1 MAKYEI
7 SHPELPQVRGIL
19 ELKDGEEPS
28 DQHFWEAAKTMV
40 RPYGASQLSNEA
52 KISAYKNGFFD
63 TPSGPILDVDDDPE
77 TIQDE
82 ESPGLLSTLVDYAQD
97 MGRKADPFISPYRK
111 VLSLKDEAVPYENTE
126 NLDQFREAGKI
137 LFGLLDNREMSIQGD
152 PISEALKQTGMPFYQ
167 KNKDARGRVKAA
179 AMDYA
184 SDNIKSSVGMGTARA
199 WKTPEFLLR
208 GGAALSNYLTLDE
221 EDDGEV
227 LSYVN
232 SLIGFDKVNYE
243 YETAA
248 EFAAW
253 VMDNPVD
260 ALKGTVG
267 IEPESMTFDSPLEQD
282 LRSGFQV
289 PSEGI
294 GLLAEVVGDP
304 LNAAGGTLAKGV
316 TAPMR
321 IGLKGRM
328 LKTIQDV
335 QQKTIQLA
343 KYQNTLQKLPTDI
356 ANKSLQA
363 LIRSR
368 ITKESAKLADELAEQ
383 QKVLQKY
390 GSNSLHLRLMGKASP
405 ETLGK
410 VAMETFDQSTDA
422 GKMGMGLVQEAIKAT
437 DKMSKLRRVANT
449 AAKLNPEIAGASV
462 GALVAGPIGAAVGA
476 SLPTIAKIGRFLS
489 SMTENSAIR
498 YIINADR
505 QAGREVTI
513 ESARQRYKNFKN
525 LSGTA
530 LGLGSAAGFSFDQDA
545 LGGGAAI
552 AALATFIGPKALSL
566 YDNIARDARVV
577 GSELTLARTGDH
589 TPFFRRLSM
598 LPTPDQG
605 LAGATMDKFNILMKP
620 SPEGLASRLKD
631 AIAQGSRASAKEVNP
646 SAQPFRVGPGG
657 EKIGQA
663 PTISNATQKVANFL
677 DNAGAVGRLGTPLET
692 LGRFGKGMAAGASLP
707 ATIGFVASAGQPS
720 GAVAGAIMSAPFTA
734 LGAGAGMYENYK
746 TKGDLYSKQIGDI
759 QYYRE
764 HLTKSEQAEF
774 DAMPAHIRTQ
784 VAGYSLS
791 HPDVVFKQTTEGEG
805 GFNPVTMEVSYNPNG
820 SGYLKGTLAHEL
832 THFMEVHGLTPMVNR
847 ILFGDKETKT
857 AGEFASYD
865 KDGNIVY
872 TDEFIGYTDKDGNYV
887 EGLRDIYMDRLRK
900 DASLDPE
907 AVAAYESDPTKIG
920 REIFA
925 DQGADFLLTGK
936 REKALNQ
943 GPAGKAI
950 QATIDGIT
958 GVSFLRDFLLKLNQP
973 LNADG
978 KFITSTDLFK
988 GKLRK
993 IPELQNLIEKYYKD
1007 VRGLKKAEI
1016 EGSEFTDPNTGKT
1029 RKTEGKKPIDDEFET
1044 LYTVEDQKNPN
1055 VVDKLNTGGIYK
1067 TNPQT
1072 GEIEKDALGNPIRM
1086 TGTEAN
1092 KVSEAA
1098 GDHAA
1103 DVLQKNGID
1112 VEINDKGR
1120 PFAKDLP
1127 ALSEAVIDQL
1137 AKGPIHP
1144 RQIAALREIS
1154 RALRQGDGE
1163 RAGMLIGYYSATQG
1177 RKPKAVPFAVRT
1189 TMPYGFELTAQGNIL
1204 VRIHD
1209 VGQIQKNLE
1218 FLKGERQP
1226 KKLPDDL
1233 IGMYDELFGT
1243 DNAVWDAFSLYRQNT
1258 ANGIDGRTGLDADPV
1273 IANKKLNFLNAL
1285 HGGITKS
1292 QVAMNPVLDAIGY
1305 NMAAI
1310 NKKHNPFGPAT
1321 KTFRLDRV
1329 FNAERSGKASPVN
1342 EQRVINLMS
1351 PEAQKLY
1358 TPAFHG
1364 TPHTLAPEAGAPL
1377 GRFRTSKIGTGEGA
1391 QAYGYGLYFAGRRE
1405 VAEHYRKV
1413 LTDDKNPSKSLYDGQ
1428 PYDPYNKKHNAS
1440 IRLKRAGGDRSRAI
1454 KSLQDSIYLEK
1465 APNPSSSKD
1474 PFLLKQLEETL
1485 EVIKKKQEAKVNEG
1499 SLYKVELAPKDSEYL
1514 LWDKPLSEQ
1523 PKGVR
1528 EKIDPI
1534 IKKYGVNTTFRGKGN
1549 TDSTHPKFWKDIEAK
1564 GDVIYGELAG
1574 KLGSK
1579 PESSAA
1585 LKEAGIPGIKYLDGM
1600 SRGKGEGDYN
1610 YVIFDEADV
1619 TVTEKLFMPASGKR
1633 VDQIKAKYPSV
1644 KLDIYGDAKKGF
1656 ELSRIVVPKDER
1668 SSGLGTA
1675 VMDDII
1681 KMADD
1686 QGATISLTPDMSFGG
1701 SSVSRLK
1708 EFYKK
1713 FGFVENKGRNKD
1725 FSTRNTMIRPASDKL
1740 FMPASEAGATK
1751 GKPTQGDTTPA
1762 SVQSW
1767 DGPNPTFGTNFTR
1780 GMVKDNKEAAALL
1793 RKSYE
1798 DQFGEPLRAQ
1808 DFTEEQVNWLGDMLA
1823 KEGEA
1828 ALGRTGNAVNWYTS
1842 AVERAL
1848 SVAEEIFPDIGQKYE
1863 AKDRF
1868 LGALSITSQNM
1879 RVMDNAKGAVK
1890 QYQHKERTGKFDY
1903 SIKHG
1908 AKADAITQNL
1918 KLYDQAE
1925 AKMGVKDLHE
1935 FLDTDF
1941 TVKELSQWGKSFF
1954 GNKKFSIAGYNTDMV
1969 KGSAI
1974 FGPKIGQGF
1983 FQNLRGN
1990 YNPVTVD
1997 LWLRRTFGRLTG
2009 LALDTELKAGDIGR
2023 LIYSVRKN
2031 VGKRKFS
2038 GLELPEFLKGV
2049 SISGKVQ
2056 GNGVANFKI
2065 SDQAFNRLFGDN
2077 TIGRDNFEAVYDFA
2091 GKLNK
2096 EWERRFATAGNDVT
2110 KAKKA
2115 IKAVRKEKKST
2126 TNLEK
2131 KLAKLEVEKEAI
2143 GKEKPQWAKAG
2154 STVFDKLKPIDIP
2167 SNAERAVITKSFNV
2181 ALKTLRDKGIDLTP
2195 ADLQATL
2202 WYPEKDIWAF
2212 LKGENSDALNMSY
2225 DTAMEV
2231 IRDQR

>member
-1 MAKYEI
+1 MARYEI

-40 RPYGASQLSNEA
+40 RPYGASQLSDEA
-52 KISAYKNGFFD
+52 KISAYRNGFFD
-63 TPSGPILDVDDDPE
+63 TPSSPILDVEDDPE
-77 TIQDE
+77 TTQDE
-82 ESPGLLSTLVDYAQD
+82 AQPGLLSTLGGMVRNL
-97 MGRKADPFISPYRK
+97 GTRIDPLTSPYSK
-111 VLSLKDEAVPYENTE
+111 VLQLDDEAVSYDKTE
-126 NLDQFREAGKI
+126 NIEQFREAGKT
-137 LFGLLDNREMSIQGD
+137 LFGLLDNQESLGDLGFD

-294 GLLAEVVGDP
+294 GLAFEVVGDP

-422 GKMGMGLVQEAIKAT
+422 GKMGMGLVQEATKAT

-462 GALVAGPIGAAVGA
+462 GALVFGPVGAAIGA

-489 SMTENSAIR
+489 SMTENGAIR
-498 YIINADR
+498 FIINSER

-525 LSGTA
+525 FSGTI
-530 LGLGSAAGFSFDQDA
+530 LGFGSAAGFSLDQDA

-552 AALATFIGPKALSL
+552 AALTTFIGPKALSL

-620 SPEGLASRLKD
+620 SPEGLASRVGD
-631 AIAQGSRASAKEVNP
+631 AIAQGGRASAKEVNP

-784 VAGYSLS
+784 IAGYSLS
-791 HPDVVFKQTTEGEG
+791 HPDVVFKQTTKGDGE
-805 GFNPVTMEVSYNPNG
+805 FDPITMEVSYNPNG
-820 SGYLKGTLAHEL
+820 TGYLKGTLAHEL
-832 THFMEVHGLTPMVNR
+832 THFIEVHGLTPMVNR

-1072 GEIEKDALGNPIRM
+1072 GEVEKDALGNPIRM

-1112 VEINDKGR
+1112 VETNDNGR

-1233 IGMYDELFGT
+1233 IGMYDELFGN

-1258 ANGIDGRTGLDADPV
+1258 ANGIDGRTGLDSDPV

-1305 NMAAI
+1305 KMAAI

-1358 TPAFHG
+1358 TP
-1364 TPHTLAPEAGAPL
+1364 
-1377 GRFRTSKIGTGEGA
+1377 
-1391 QAYGYGLYFAGRRE
+1391 
-1405 VAEHYRKV
+1405 
-1413 LTDDKNPSKSLYDGQ
+1413 
-1428 PYDPYNKKHNAS
+1428 
-1440 IRLKRAGGDRSRAI
+1440 
-1454 KSLQDSIYLEK
+1454 
-1465 APNPSSSKD
+1465 
-1474 PFLLKQLEETL
+1474 
-1485 EVIKKKQEAKVNEG
+1485 
-1499 SLYKVELAPKDSEYL
+1499 
-1514 LWDKPLSEQ
+1514 KP
-1523 PKGVR
+1523 
-1528 EKIDPI
+1528 
-1534 IKKYGVNTTFRGKGN
+1534 
-1549 TDSTHPKFWKDIEAK
+1549 
-1564 GDVIYGELAG
+1564 
-1574 KLGSK
+1574 
-1579 PESSAA
+1579 
-1585 LKEAGIPGIKYLDGM
+1585 
-1600 SRGKGEGDYN
+1600 
-1610 YVIFDEADV
+1610 EADV
-1619 TVTEKLFMPASGKR
+1619 TVTEKLFMPASEAGAGKGK
-1633 VDQIKAKYPSV
+1633 QAEAATF
-1644 KLDIYGDAKKGF
+1644 DAG
-1656 ELSRIVVPKDER
+1656 ER
-1668 SSGLGTA
+1668 N
-1675 VMDDII
+1675 I
-1681 KMADD
+1681 
-1686 QGATISLTPDMSFGG
+1686 
-1701 SSVSRLK
+1701 
-1708 EFYKK
+1708 
-1713 FGFVENKGRNKD
+1713 
-1725 FSTRNTMIRPASDKL
+1725 L
-1740 FMPASEAGATK
+1740 FMPASELKKQVGAKQAKEIQYQRLFMPTSKDGQDYRGYHQAPDRDNGAPLHDVTDMYPSDIYGPNGARYYGTGDPILDAKSIAIIQEMYGNPDGEVTIYRAVPEFADEIRPNDWVTIVREYAELHGESGNAGGDGYNILSKKVKASELFTEANSLHEWGWSPEDKSSKQFMPSDPKAPKAQPANRIQQQAPSMPGNRFMAPAASAGAK
-1751 GKPTQGDTTPA
+1751 L
-1762 SVQSW
+1762 S
-1767 DGPNPTFGTNFTR
+1767 
-1780 GMVKDNKEAAALL
+1780 
-1793 RKSYE
+1793 
-1798 DQFGEPLRAQ
+1798 
-1808 DFTEEQVNWLGDMLA
+1808 
-1823 KEGEA
+1823 
-1828 ALGRTGNAVNWYTS
+1828 
-1842 AVERAL
+1842 ER
-1848 SVAEEIFPDIGQKYE
+1848 F
-1863 AKDRF
+1863 R
-1868 LGALSITSQNM
+1868 
-1879 RVMDNAKGAVK
+1879 
-1890 QYQHKERTGKFDY
+1890 
-1903 SIKHG
+1903 
-1908 AKADAITQNL
+1908 
-1918 KLYDQAE
+1918 
-1925 AKMGVKDLHE
+1925 
-1935 FLDTDF
+1935 
-1941 TVKELSQWGKSFF
+1941 
-1954 GNKKFSIAGYNTDMV
+1954 
-1969 KGSAI
+1969 
-1974 FGPKIGQGF
+1974 
-1983 FQNLRGN
+1983 
-1990 YNPVTVD
+1990 
-1997 LWLRRTFGRLTG
+1997 
-2009 LALDTELKAGDIGR
+2009 
-2023 LIYSVRKN
+2023 
-2031 VGKRKFS
+2031 
-2038 GLELPEFLKGV
+2038 
-2049 SISGKVQ
+2049 
-2056 GNGVANFKI
+2056 
-2065 SDQAFNRLFGDN
+2065 
-2077 TIGRDNFEAVYDFA
+2077 
-2091 GKLNK
+2091 
-2096 EWERRFATAGNDVT
+2096 
-2110 KAKKA
+2110 
-2115 IKAVRKEKKST
+2115 
-2126 TNLEK
+2126 
-2131 KLAKLEVEKEAI
+2131 
-2143 GKEKPQWAKAG
+2143 
-2154 STVFDKLKPIDIP
+2154 
-2167 SNAERAVITKSFNV
+2167 
-2181 ALKTLRDKGIDLTP
+2181 
-2195 ADLQATL
+2195 
-2202 WYPEKDIWAF
+2202 
-2212 LKGENSDALNMSY
+2212 
-2225 DTAMEV
+2225 
-2231 IRDQR
+2231 

>member
-19 ELKDGEEPS
+19 ELGDGEEPS

-82 ESPGLLSTLVDYAQD
+82 ESPGLLSTLGGMVRNL
-97 MGRKADPFISPYRK
+97 GTRIDPLTSPYSK
-111 VLSLKDEAVPYENTE
+111 VLQLDDEAVSYDKTE
-126 NLDQFREAGKI
+126 NIDQFREAGKR
-137 LFGLLDNREMSIQGD
+137 LFGLLDNQESLGDLGFD

-232 SLIGFDKVNYE
+232 SLIGFDKVNSE

-267 IEPESMTFDSPLEQD
+267 IEPESMTFDSQLEQD
-282 LRSGFQV
+282 LRSDFQV

-294 GLLAEVVGDP
+294 GLAFEIVGDP

-422 GKMGMGLVQEAIKAT
+422 GKMGMGLVQEATKAT

-462 GALVAGPIGAAVGA
+462 GALVAGPVGAAVGA

-498 YIINADR
+498 YIINAER

-525 LSGTA
+525 LSGTV

-552 AALATFIGPKALSL
+552 AALSTFIGPKALTL
-566 YDNIARDARVV
+566 FDNVARDARVV

-620 SPEGLASRLKD
+620 SPEGLASRLGD

-646 SAQPFRVGPGG
+646 SAQPFRIGPGG

-663 PTISNATQKVANFL
+663 PTISNATQKFANFL
-677 DNAGAVGRLGTPLET
+677 DNAGAVGRLGTPLEA

-764 HLTKSEQAEF
+764 HLTKSEQVEF

-865 KDGNIVY
+865 KDGNVIY
-872 TDEFIGYTDKDGNYV
+872 TDEFI
-887 EGLRDIYMDRLRK
+887 ELRDIYMDRLRK

-907 AVAAYESDPTKIG
+907 AVADYEANPQKIG

-1067 TNPQT
+1067 TDPQT
-1072 GEIEKDALGNPIRM
+1072 GEVQRDALGNPIRM
-1086 TGTEAN
+1086 TKGEAD

-1103 DVLQKNGID
+1103 DVLRKNGID
-1112 VEINDKGR
+1112 VETNDKNR
-1120 PFAKDLP
+1120 PFVKDLP

-1163 RAGMLIGYYSATQG
+1163 RAGILIGYYAATQG
-1177 RKPKAVPFAVRT
+1177 RKPKAVPFALRT
-1189 TMPYGFELTAQGNIL
+1189 TMPYGFELTAQGNIM
-1204 VRIHD
+1204 VRLHD
-1209 VGQIQKNLE
+1209 IGQIQKNLE

-1226 KKLPDDL
+1226 KKLPDEL
-1233 IGMYDELFGT
+1233 IGMYDELFGN

-1310 NKKHNPFGPAT
+1310 NKKPNPFGPAT

-1329 FNAERSGKASPVN
+1329 FNAERSGTRASPVN

-1351 PEAQKLY
+1351 PEAQKLFMPTETFEGSPGSY
-1358 TPAFHG
+1358 FRPKSSRDTSAQVRTFKSPVQLKDGSRLSGVADNPEQSPFYGFDKNGQEFSQGREYINPQDITKSRDSDRTANQIRKELESGQKLFMPAYHG

-1391 QAYGYGLYFAGRRE
+1391 QAYGHGLYFAGRRE
-1405 VAEHYRKV
+1405 VAEHYRNA
-1413 LTDDKNPSKSLYDGQ
+1413 LSSDDKLSAKAVKKYAPRKREIEREIRKVQDELGQ
-1428 PYDPYNKKHNAS
+1428 ATTPQIA
-1440 IRLKRAGGDRSRAI
+1440 
-1454 KSLQDSIYLEK
+1454 QEK
-1465 APNPSSSKD
+1465 ARRIK
-1474 PFLLKQLEETL
+1474 PFEAEINSINAK
-1485 EVIKKKQEAKVNEG
+1485 IRQESADG

-1514 LWDKPLSEQ
+1514 LYDKTLGEQ
-1523 PKGVR
+1523 PKGVQDKLKKFLR
-1528 EKIDPI
+1528 EQEGEDTWQ
-1534 IKKYGVNTTFRGKGN
+1534 YRQEQ
-1549 TDSTHPKFWKDIEAK
+1549 DYRDITNNVLDDMPEAE
-1564 GDVIYGELAG
+1564 I
-1574 KLGSK
+1574 SK
-1579 PESSAA
+1579 R
-1585 LKEAGIPGIKYLDGM
+1585 LKEVGIPGIKYLDGA
-1600 SRGKGEGDYN
+1600 SRSKGEGDYN

-1619 TVTEKLFMPASGKR
+1619 TVTEKLFMPAS
-1633 VDQIKAKYPSV
+1633 
-1644 KLDIYGDAKKGF
+1644 
-1656 ELSRIVVPKDER
+1656 
-1668 SSGLGTA
+1668 
-1675 VMDDII
+1675 
-1681 KMADD
+1681 
-1686 QGATISLTPDMSFGG
+1686 
-1701 SSVSRLK
+1701 
-1708 EFYKK
+1708 
-1713 FGFVENKGRNKD
+1713 
-1725 FSTRNTMIRPASDKL
+1725 
-1740 FMPASEAGATK
+1740 EAGATK
-1751 GKPTQGDTTPA
+1751 GKLA
-1762 SVQSW
+1762 
-1767 DGPNPTFGTNFTR
+1767 
-1780 GMVKDNKEAAALL
+1780 EAAKLWNEKGIDSPYFKKWFD
-1793 RKSYE
+1793 KSKVVDE
-1798 DQFGEPLRAQ
+1798 SGEPLVVYHGTDKEFTAFDPEKSIGGQNWFTSDKSAIEAGEVGAQ
-1808 DFTEEQVNWLGDMLA
+1808 GKGIIMETYLNIEKPAGWAEYDKFTIDEL
-1823 KEGEA
+1823 
-1828 ALGRTGNAVNWYTS
+1828 LGRGYDGLILPESDGTATYVTYSPEQIKSATGNRGTFDAGERNILFMPAIKLYGPVENIGGIRLKNSTIGRVAVLGRGKDTKEYYK
-1842 AVERAL
+1842 AVEIKGKKYTPNL
-1848 SVAEEIFPDIGQKYE
+1848 PDDIAAKAILKNNDWE
-1863 AKDRF
+1863 AKQLLDF
-1868 LGALSITSQNM
+1868 VDENWHES
-1879 RVMDNAKGAVK
+1879 DNAKLSRNAWQK
-1890 QYQHKERTGKFDY
+1890 IQKR
-1903 SIKHG
+1903 IK
-1908 AKADAITQNL
+1908 
-1918 KLYDQAE
+1918 AE
-1925 AKMGVKDLHE
+1925 E
-1935 FLDTDF
+1935 
-1941 TVKELSQWGKSFF
+1941 
-1954 GNKKFSIAGYNTDMV
+1954 
-1969 KGSAI
+1969 
-1974 FGPKIGQGF
+1974 
-1983 FQNLRGN
+1983 
-1990 YNPVTVD
+1990 
-1997 LWLRRTFGRLTG
+1997 
-2009 LALDTELKAGDIGR
+2009 
-2023 LIYSVRKN
+2023 SVSN
-2031 VGKRKFS
+2031 AAEKRA
-2038 GLELPEFLKGV
+2038 LKGV
-2049 SISGKVQ
+2049 EQFLAKSGKDLSYIKSIQEYDTYAYGSKSDGLIYRGEGKSKEPWIVDE
-2056 GNGVANFKI
+2056 GVEVASSESSNISNSEYPILRVRLKNGGSFFQQIRI
-2065 SDQAFNRLFGDN
+2065 SDHDQVSARAP
-2077 TIGRDNFEAVYDFA
+2077 RDYIYDY
-2091 GKLNK
+2091 
-2096 EWERRFATAGNDVT
+2096 R
-2110 KAKKA
+2110 
-2115 IKAVRKEKKST
+2115 KKSLGDALPKIVEDMQAKAWELWDDQRADFKESPKQFMPSDPKAPKAQPA
-2126 TNLEK
+2126 NRIQQQAPSMPGNRFMAPAASAG
-2131 KLAKLEVEKEAI
+2131 AKL
-2143 GKEKPQWAKAG
+2143 
-2154 STVFDKLKPIDIP
+2154 S
-2167 SNAERAVITKSFNV
+2167 ERF
-2181 ALKTLRDKGIDLTP
+2181 R
-2195 ADLQATL
+2195 
-2202 WYPEKDIWAF
+2202 
-2212 LKGENSDALNMSY
+2212 
-2225 DTAMEV
+2225 
-2231 IRDQR
+2231 

>member
-52 KISAYKNGFFD
+52 KISAYRNGFFD

-267 IEPESMTFDSPLEQD
+267 IEPESMTFDSQLEQD

-294 GLLAEVVGDP
+294 GLAFEVVGDP

-422 GKMGMGLVQEAIKAT
+422 GKMGMGLVQEATKAT

-498 YIINADR
+498 YIINSER

-545 LGGGAAI
+545 LGGGAAV

-620 SPEGLASRLKD
+620 SPEGLASRVKD

-784 VAGYSLS
+784 IAGYSLS
-791 HPDVVFKQTTEGEG
+791 HPDVVFKQTTKGEGE
-805 GFNPVTMEVSYNPNG
+805 FDPITMEVSYNPNG

-865 KDGNIVY
+865 KDGNVIY
-872 TDEFIGYTDKDGNYV
+872 TDEFI
-887 EGLRDIYMDRLRK
+887 ELRDIYMDRLRK

-907 AVAAYESDPTKIG
+907 AVADYEANPQKIG

-1112 VEINDKGR
+1112 VETNDKGR

-1233 IGMYDELFGT
+1233 IGMYDELFGN

-1351 PEAQKLY
+1351 PEAQKLFMPTETFEGSPGSY
-1358 TPAFHG
+1358 FRPKSSRDTSAQVRTFKSPVQLKDGSRLSGVADNPEQSPFYGFDKNGQEFSQGREYINPQDITKSRDSDRTANQIRNELESGQKLFIPAFHG
-1364 TPHTLAPEAGAPL
+1364 TPHTLAPEVGAPL
-1377 GRFRTSKIGTGEGA
+1377 GRFRTSAIGTGEGS
-1391 QAYGYGLYFAGRRE
+1391 QAYGHGLYFAGKRD
-1405 VAEHYRKV
+1405 VAEYYRKQSRNGENRLFDGKAKDSTNIKHLAADYLANEMGV
-1413 LTDDKNPSKSLYDGQ
+1413 GNYLSLNSNKASARRDLISWMESSLKDIQNNPSDYPTGKYQ
-1428 PYDPYNKKHNAS
+1428 EF
-1440 IRLKRAGGDRSRAI
+1440 
-1454 KSLQDSIYLEK
+1454 Q
-1465 APNPSSSKD
+1465 
-1474 PFLLKQLEETL
+1474 Q
-1485 EVIKKKQEAKVNEG
+1485 VIKTLRDQNEADVTIAG
-1499 SLYKVELAPKDSEYL
+1499 SIYKVELAPKENEYL
-1514 LWDKPLSEQ
+1514 LYDKTLGEQ
-1523 PKGVR
+1523 PKGVQDKLKKFLR
-1528 EKIDPI
+1528 EQEGEDTWQ
-1534 IKKYGVNTTFRGKGN
+1534 YRQEQ
-1549 TDSTHPKFWKDIEAK
+1549 DYRDITNNVLDDMPEAE
-1564 GDVIYGELAG
+1564 I
-1574 KLGSK
+1574 SK
-1579 PESSAA
+1579 R
-1585 LKEAGIPGIKYLDGM
+1585 LKEAGIPGIKYLDGS
-1600 SRGKGEGDYN
+1600 SRNKATFHITPPNQTVSGKYMVKGNDYNSKGKQFDTKAQAEKYLKEQMDNLDFN

-1619 TVTEKLFMPASGKR
+1619 TVTEKLFMPAS
-1633 VDQIKAKYPSV
+1633 
-1644 KLDIYGDAKKGF
+1644 
-1656 ELSRIVVPKDER
+1656 
-1668 SSGLGTA
+1668 
-1675 VMDDII
+1675 
-1681 KMADD
+1681 
-1686 QGATISLTPDMSFGG
+1686 
-1701 SSVSRLK
+1701 
-1708 EFYKK
+1708 
-1713 FGFVENKGRNKD
+1713 
-1725 FSTRNTMIRPASDKL
+1725 
-1740 FMPASEAGATK
+1740 EAGATK
-1751 GKPTQGDTTPA
+1751 GKMA
-1762 SVQSW
+1762 
-1767 DGPNPTFGTNFTR
+1767 
-1780 GMVKDNKEAAALL
+1780 EAAKRLKDLELSAKKDPLDSRDRNHLAQASLL
-1793 RKSYE
+1793 EGIINESQGGAELDIRIGKHESGEGSRYIEYTSE
-1798 DQFGEPLRAQ
+1798 DGDSFKIRATDHDRQ
-1808 DFTEEQVNWLGDMLA
+1808 LSSITNHRRPDFTLASDKRNVSESSGDWIDAIVKLENETDFRVPERLEDRINSIINRRKEIQGLRQEITKQERLAQEQTRKA
-1823 KEGEA
+1823 KE
-1828 ALGRTGNAVNWYTS
+1828 
-1842 AVERAL
+1842 
-1848 SVAEEIFPDIGQKYE
+1848 
-1863 AKDRF
+1863 
-1868 LGALSITSQNM
+1868 
-1879 RVMDNAKGAVK
+1879 
-1890 QYQHKERTGKFDY
+1890 
-1903 SIKHG
+1903 
-1908 AKADAITQNL
+1908 
-1918 KLYDQAE
+1918 QAE
-1925 AKMGVKDLHE
+1925 ANALETPRGKRLSDEINSIRL
-1935 FLDTDF
+1935 
-1941 TVKELSQWGKSFF
+1941 ELQNSSGTGKYTKNQRKSMF
-1954 GNKKFSIAGYNTDMV
+1954 KK
-1969 KGSAI
+1969 
-1974 FGPKIGQGF
+1974 
-1983 FQNLRGN
+1983 
-1990 YNPVTVD
+1990 
-1997 LWLRRTFGRLTG
+1997 
-2009 LALDTELKAGDIGR
+2009 
-2023 LIYSVRKN
+2023 VRK
-2031 VGKRKFS
+2031 
-2038 GLELPEFLKGV
+2038 LEDELEDLGTLP
-2049 SISGKVQ
+2049 
-2056 GNGVANFKI
+2056 
-2065 SDQAFNRLFGDN
+2065 DNRFMAP
-2077 TIGRDNFEAVYDFA
+2077 TAQPQP
-2091 GKLNK
+2091 KLS
-2096 EWERRFATAGNDVT
+2096 ERFR
-2110 KAKKA
+2110 
-2115 IKAVRKEKKST
+2115 
-2126 TNLEK
+2126 
-2131 KLAKLEVEKEAI
+2131 
-2143 GKEKPQWAKAG
+2143 
-2154 STVFDKLKPIDIP
+2154 
-2167 SNAERAVITKSFNV
+2167 
-2181 ALKTLRDKGIDLTP
+2181 
-2195 ADLQATL
+2195 
-2202 WYPEKDIWAF
+2202 
-2212 LKGENSDALNMSY
+2212 
-2225 DTAMEV
+2225 
-2231 IRDQR
+2231 

>member
-19 ELKDGEEPS
+19 ELGDGEEPS

-82 ESPGLLSTLVDYAQD
+82 ESPGLLSTLGGMVRNL
-97 MGRKADPFISPYRK
+97 GTRIDPLTSPYSK
-111 VLSLKDEAVPYENTE
+111 VLQLDDEAVSYDKTE
-126 NLDQFREAGKI
+126 NIEQFREAGKR
-137 LFGLLDNREMSIQGD
+137 LFGLLDNQESLGDLGFD

-1358 TPAFHG
+1358 TPAYHG

-1391 QAYGYGLYFAGRRE
+1391 QAYGHGLYFAGKRE
-1405 VAEHYRKV
+1405 VAEHYRQNVKDMKGLKELKARLEGMREEIV
-1413 LTDDKNPSKSLYDGQ
+1413 DLRINSKYLRDKDSVKSEKLRKQADDLTKESRELFLKHY
-1428 PYDPYNKKHNAS
+1428 KKFT
-1440 IRLKRAGGDRSRAI
+1440 
-1454 KSLQDSIYLEK
+1454 E
-1465 APNPSSSKD
+1465 P
-1474 PFLLKQLEETL
+1474 
-1485 EVIKKKQEAKVNEG
+1485 G

-1534 IKKYGVNTTFRGKGN
+1534 IKKFGVNTTFRGKGN

-1619 TVTEKLFMPASGKR
+1619 TVTEKLFMPAS
-1633 VDQIKAKYPSV
+1633 
-1644 KLDIYGDAKKGF
+1644 
-1656 ELSRIVVPKDER
+1656 
-1668 SSGLGTA
+1668 
-1675 VMDDII
+1675 
-1681 KMADD
+1681 
-1686 QGATISLTPDMSFGG
+1686 
-1701 SSVSRLK
+1701 
-1708 EFYKK
+1708 
-1713 FGFVENKGRNKD
+1713 
-1725 FSTRNTMIRPASDKL
+1725 
-1740 FMPASEAGATK
+1740 EAGATK
-1751 GKPTQGDTTPA
+1751 GKVA
-1762 SVQSW
+1762 
-1767 DGPNPTFGTNFTR
+1767 
-1780 GMVKDNKEAAALL
+1780 EAAKLWNEKGIDSPYFKKWFG
-1793 RKSYE
+1793 KSKVV
-1798 DQFGEPLRAQ
+1798 DDNGEPLVVYHGTPEGGFSEFDLSKSGKSGDPGLRGEGFYFADSKYLAERYKDAPRNTKQ
-1808 DFTEEQVNWLGDMLA
+1808 EQAGQVYEVYLNIKNPYDAKANPLKVNFSKPEQSTKILKDKGFDGVIFKYGTGA
-1823 KEGEA
+1823 KEIVAFSPEQIKSA
-1828 ALGRTGNAVNWYTS
+1828 TGN
-1842 AVERAL
+1842 RGDFRCGG
-1848 SVAEEIFPDIGQKYE
+1848 EEY
-1863 AKDRF
+1863 
-1868 LGALSITSQNM
+1868 
-1879 RVMDNAKGAVK
+1879 
-1890 QYQHKERTGKFDY
+1890 
-1903 SIKHG
+1903 
-1908 AKADAITQNL
+1908 
-1918 KLYDQAE
+1918 KLYALRPQSTNPPTRQSHPTA
-1925 AKMGVKDLHE
+1925 
-1935 FLDTDF
+1935 
-1941 TVKELSQWGKSFF
+1941 
-1954 GNKKFSIAGYNTDMV
+1954 NTHY
-1969 KGSAI
+1969 A
-1974 FGPKIGQGF
+1974 
-1983 FQNLRGN
+1983 
-1990 YNPVTVD
+1990 
-1997 LWLRRTFGRLTG
+1997 W
-2009 LALDTELKAGDIGR
+2009 
-2023 LIYSVRKN
+2023 
-2031 VGKRKFS
+2031 
-2038 GLELPEFLKGV
+2038 
-2049 SISGKVQ
+2049 
-2056 GNGVANFKI
+2056 
-2065 SDQAFNRLFGDN
+2065 
-2077 TIGRDNFEAVYDFA
+2077 
-2091 GKLNK
+2091 
-2096 EWERRFATAGNDVT
+2096 
-2110 KAKKA
+2110 
-2115 IKAVRKEKKST
+2115 
-2126 TNLEK
+2126 
-2131 KLAKLEVEKEAI
+2131 
-2143 GKEKPQWAKAG
+2143 
-2154 STVFDKLKPIDIP
+2154 
-2167 SNAERAVITKSFNV
+2167 
-2181 ALKTLRDKGIDLTP
+2181 
-2195 ADLQATL
+2195 
-2202 WYPEKDIWAF
+2202 
-2212 LKGENSDALNMSY
+2212 
-2225 DTAMEV
+2225 
-2231 IRDQR
+2231 

>member
-19 ELKDGEEPS
+19 ELGDGEEPS

-267 IEPESMTFDSPLEQD
+267 IEPESMTFDSQLEQD
-282 LRSGFQV
+282 LRSDFQV

-294 GLLAEVVGDP
+294 GLAFEIVGDP

-422 GKMGMGLVQEAIKAT
+422 GKMGMGLVQEATKAT

-620 SPEGLASRLKD
+620 SPEGLASRVKD
-631 AIAQGSRASAKEVNP
+631 AIAQGGRASAKEVNP

-784 VAGYSLS
+784 IAGYSLS
-791 HPDVVFKQTTEGEG
+791 HPDVVFKQTTKGEGE
-805 GFNPVTMEVSYNPNG
+805 FDPITMEVSYNPNG

-865 KDGNIVY
+865 KDGNVIY
-872 TDEFIGYTDKDGNYV
+872 TDEFI
-887 EGLRDIYMDRLRK
+887 ELRDIYMDRLRK

-907 AVAAYESDPTKIG
+907 AVADYEANPQKIG

-1007 VRGLKKAEI
+1007 VRGLKKAGI

-1086 TGTEAN
+1086 TKGEVD

-1112 VEINDKGR
+1112 VETNDKGR

-1233 IGMYDELFGT
+1233 IGMYDELFGN

-1351 PEAQKLY
+1351 PEAQKLFMPTETFEGSPGSY
-1358 TPAFHG
+1358 FRPKSSRDTSAQVRTFKSPVQLKDGSRLSGVADNPEQSPFYGFDKNGQEFSQRREYINPQDITKSRDSDRTANQIRKELESGQKLFIPAFHG

-1391 QAYGYGLYFAGRRE
+1391 QAYGHGLYFAGRKE
-1405 VAEHYRKV
+1405 VAEHYRNA
-1413 LTDDKNPSKSLYDGQ
+1413 LG
-1428 PYDPYNKKHNAS
+1428 YDPDKMKINGRQINDEYNRFAGNPEATNLDYQ
-1440 IRLKRAGGDRSRAI
+1440 IAEGIERLMMNESPQDVISYFKENNFDPKAI
-1454 KSLQDSIYLEK
+1454 KYI
-1465 APNPSSSKD
+1465 KD
-1474 PFLLKQLEETL
+1474 AKFETY
-1485 EVIKKKQEAKVNEG
+1485 G

-1514 LWDKPLSEQ
+1514 LYDKTLGEQ
-1523 PKGVR
+1523 PKGVQDKLKKFLR
-1528 EKIDPI
+1528 EQEGEDTWQ
-1534 IKKYGVNTTFRGKGN
+1534 YRQEQ
-1549 TDSTHPKFWKDIEAK
+1549 DYRDITNNVLDDMPEAE
-1564 GDVIYGELAG
+1564 I
-1574 KLGSK
+1574 SK
-1579 PESSAA
+1579 R
-1585 LKEAGIPGIKYLDGM
+1585 LKEAGIPGIKYLDGA
-1600 SRGKGEGDYN
+1600 SRSKGEGDYN
-1610 YVIFDEADV
+1610 YVIFDESDV
-1619 TVTEKLFMPASGKR
+1619 TVTE
-1633 VDQIKAKYPSV
+1633 
-1644 KLDIYGDAKKGF
+1644 
-1656 ELSRIVVPKDER
+1656 
-1668 SSGLGTA
+1668 
-1675 VMDDII
+1675 
-1681 KMADD
+1681 
-1686 QGATISLTPDMSFGG
+1686 
-1701 SSVSRLK
+1701 
-1708 EFYKK
+1708 
-1713 FGFVENKGRNKD
+1713 
-1725 FSTRNTMIRPASDKL
+1725 KL

-1751 GKPTQGDTTPA
+1751 GKVA
-1762 SVQSW
+1762 
-1767 DGPNPTFGTNFTR
+1767 
-1780 GMVKDNKEAAALL
+1780 EAAKLWNEKGVL
-1793 RKSYE
+1793 SKYFKKWFGKSKVVDE
-1798 DQFGEPLRAQ
+1798 NGEPLVVYHGTDKEFTSFDPEKSIGGQNWFTSDKSAIEAGEVGAQ
-1808 DFTEEQVNWLGDMLA
+1808 GKGIIMETYLNIEKPAGWAEYDKFTIDEL
-1823 KEGEA
+1823 
-1828 ALGRTGNAVNWYTS
+1828 LGRGYDGLILPESDGTATYVAYSPEQIKSATGNRGTFDAG
-1842 AVERAL
+1842 ERNINYMPSDPKA
-1848 SVAEEIFPDIGQKYE
+1848 SKAQPANRIQQQAPAMPGN
-1863 AKDRF
+1863 RF
-1868 LGALSITSQNM
+1868 MAPAAS
-1879 RVMDNAKGAVK
+1879 
-1890 QYQHKERTGKFDY
+1890 
-1903 SIKHG
+1903 
-1908 AKADAITQNL
+1908 
-1918 KLYDQAE
+1918 
-1925 AKMGVKDLHE
+1925 
-1935 FLDTDF
+1935 
-1941 TVKELSQWGKSFF
+1941 
-1954 GNKKFSIAGYNTDMV
+1954 
-1969 KGSAI
+1969 
-1974 FGPKIGQGF
+1974 
-1983 FQNLRGN
+1983 
-1990 YNPVTVD
+1990 
-1997 LWLRRTFGRLTG
+1997 
-2009 LALDTELKAGDIGR
+2009 
-2023 LIYSVRKN
+2023 
-2031 VGKRKFS
+2031 
-2038 GLELPEFLKGV
+2038 
-2049 SISGKVQ
+2049 
-2056 GNGVANFKI
+2056 
-2065 SDQAFNRLFGDN
+2065 
-2077 TIGRDNFEAVYDFA
+2077 
-2091 GKLNK
+2091 
-2096 EWERRFATAGNDVT
+2096 
-2110 KAKKA
+2110 
-2115 IKAVRKEKKST
+2115 
-2126 TNLEK
+2126 
-2131 KLAKLEVEKEAI
+2131 
-2143 GKEKPQWAKAG
+2143 AG
-2154 STVFDKLKPIDIP
+2154 SKL
-2167 SNAERAVITKSFNV
+2167 SERF
-2181 ALKTLRDKGIDLTP
+2181 R
-2195 ADLQATL
+2195 
-2202 WYPEKDIWAF
+2202 
-2212 LKGENSDALNMSY
+2212 
-2225 DTAMEV
+2225 
-2231 IRDQR
+2231 

>member
-40 RPYGASQLSNEA
+40 RPYGASQLSDEA
-52 KISAYKNGFFD
+52 KISAYRNGFFD

-82 ESPGLLSTLVDYAQD
+82 KSPGLLSTLGGMVRNL
-97 MGRKADPFISPYRK
+97 GTRIDPLTSPYSK
-111 VLSLKDEAVPYENTE
+111 VLQLDDEAVSYDKTE
-126 NLDQFREAGKI
+126 NIEQFREAGKR
-137 LFGLLDNREMSIQGD
+137 LFGLLDNQESLGDLGLD

-267 IEPESMTFDSPLEQD
+267 IEPESMTFDSQLEQD
-282 LRSGFQV
+282 LRSDFQV

-294 GLLAEVVGDP
+294 GLAFEVVGDP

-316 TAPMR
+316 TAQMR

-328 LKTIQDV
+328 LKTIKDV
-335 QQKTIQLA
+335 QQKTIELT
-343 KYQNTLQKLPTDI
+343 KYQNILSKLPED
-356 ANKSLQA
+356 ALVRGRVVQQA
-363 LIRSR
+363 DRVAS
-368 ITKESAKLADELAEQ
+368 ELAEQ

-422 GKMGMGLVQEAIKAT
+422 GKMGMGLVQEATKAT

-462 GALVAGPIGAAVGA
+462 GALVAGPVGAAVGA

-498 YIINADR
+498 YIINAER

-545 LGGGAAI
+545 LGGGAAV
-552 AALATFIGPKALSL
+552 AALATFSGPKALSL

-577 GSELTLARTGDH
+577 GSELTLAMTGDH

-620 SPEGLASRLKD
+620 SPEGLVSRAKD
-631 AIAQGSRASAKEVNP
+631 AIAQGGRASAKEVNP
-646 SAQPFRVGPGG
+646 SAQPVRVGPGG

-677 DNAGAVGRLGTPLET
+677 DNAGVVGRLGTPLET

-784 VAGYSLS
+784 IAGYSLS
-791 HPDVVFKQTTEGEG
+791 HPDVVFKQTTKGEG

-865 KDGNIVY
+865 KDGNIIY

-1067 TNPQT
+1067 TDPQT
-1072 GEIEKDALGNPIRM
+1072 GEIEKDTLGNPIRM
-1086 TGTEAN
+1086 TKGEAD
-1092 KVSEAA
+1092 KVSQAA

-1103 DVLQKNGID
+1103 DVLRKNGID
-1112 VEINDKGR
+1112 VETNDKGR

-1204 VRIHD
+1204 VRLHD
-1209 VGQIQKNLE
+1209 VDQIQKNLQ

-1226 KKLPDDL
+1226 KKLPDEL
-1233 IGMYDELFGT
+1233 IGMYDELFGN

-1358 TPAFHG
+1358 TPAYHG
-1364 TPHTLAPEAGAPL
+1364 TPHTFSAEPGAPF
-1377 GRFRTSKIGTGEGA
+1377 GRFRTSAIGTGEGA
-1391 QAYGYGLYFAGRRE
+1391 QAYGHGLYFAGKKE
-1405 VAEHYRKV
+1405 VAEHYRQNVKDMKG
-1413 LTDDKNPSKSLYDGQ
+1413 LKELE
-1428 PYDPYNKKHNAS
+1428 A
-1440 IRLKRAGGDRSRAI
+1440 RLEGMREEIADLRI
-1454 KSLQDSIYLEK
+1454 KSKYFKDKDSVK
-1465 APNPSSSKD
+1465 SKK
-1474 PFLLKQLEETL
+1474 LLKQADDLTKESRELTL
-1485 EVIKKKQEAKVNEG
+1485 KHNKKFTEPG
-1499 SLYKVELAPKDSEYL
+1499 SLYKVELAPKENEYL

-1528 EKIDPI
+1528 EKIEPI
-1534 IKKYGVNTTFRGKGN
+1534 IKKFGLNTTFRGKG
-1549 TDSTHPKFWKDIEAK
+1549 DSGATHPKFWKDIEAK

-1579 PESSAA
+1579 PKSSAA
-1585 LKEAGIPGIKYLDGM
+1585 LKEAGIPGIKYLDGS
-1600 SRGKGEGDYN
+1600 SRSKGEGDYN

-1619 TVTEKLFMPASGKR
+1619 AITE
-1633 VDQIKAKYPSV
+1633 
-1644 KLDIYGDAKKGF
+1644 
-1656 ELSRIVVPKDER
+1656 
-1668 SSGLGTA
+1668 
-1675 VMDDII
+1675 
-1681 KMADD
+1681 
-1686 QGATISLTPDMSFGG
+1686 
-1701 SSVSRLK
+1701 
-1708 EFYKK
+1708 
-1713 FGFVENKGRNKD
+1713 
-1725 FSTRNTMIRPASDKL
+1725 KL
-1740 FMPASEAGATK
+1740 FMPASEAGAGK
-1751 GKPTQGDTTPA
+1751 GKVA
-1762 SVQSW
+1762 
-1767 DGPNPTFGTNFTR
+1767 
-1780 GMVKDNKEAAALL
+1780 EAAKLWQEKGTDSPYFKKWFG
-1793 RKSYE
+1793 KSKVVDE
-1798 DQFGEPLRAQ
+1798 NGEPLVVYHGTPGGEFNTFDANKIGRRAKGTNNLGFFFGDEIRADSYARHGNIIGRIIPTYLSLQ
-1808 DFTEEQVNWLGDMLA
+1808 NPLILKAPKSDPNNAVKRFSPEIRFANKSGQHDGAIVIGEGGEKIHIAFSPEQIKSA
-1823 KEGEA
+1823 
-1828 ALGRTGNAVNWYTS
+1828 TGNRGTFDAGERNINYMPSDPKAPTRQPANRITRQAPSMPGNRFMAPTAS
-1842 AVERAL
+1842 A
-1848 SVAEEIFPDIGQKYE
+1848 
-1863 AKDRF
+1863 
-1868 LGALSITSQNM
+1868 
-1879 RVMDNAKGAVK
+1879 
-1890 QYQHKERTGKFDY
+1890 
-1903 SIKHG
+1903 G
-1908 AKADAITQNL
+1908 AK
-1918 KLYDQAE
+1918 
-1925 AKMGVKDLHE
+1925 
-1935 FLDTDF
+1935 
-1941 TVKELSQWGKSFF
+1941 LS
-1954 GNKKFSIAGYNTDMV
+1954 
-1969 KGSAI
+1969 
-1974 FGPKIGQGF
+1974 
-1983 FQNLRGN
+1983 
-1990 YNPVTVD
+1990 
-1997 LWLRRTFGRLTG
+1997 
-2009 LALDTELKAGDIGR
+2009 
-2023 LIYSVRKN
+2023 
-2031 VGKRKFS
+2031 
-2038 GLELPEFLKGV
+2038 
-2049 SISGKVQ
+2049 
-2056 GNGVANFKI
+2056 
-2065 SDQAFNRLFGDN
+2065 
-2077 TIGRDNFEAVYDFA
+2077 
-2091 GKLNK
+2091 
-2096 EWERRFATAGNDVT
+2096 ERFR
-2110 KAKKA
+2110 
-2115 IKAVRKEKKST
+2115 
-2126 TNLEK
+2126 
-2131 KLAKLEVEKEAI
+2131 
-2143 GKEKPQWAKAG
+2143 
-2154 STVFDKLKPIDIP
+2154 
-2167 SNAERAVITKSFNV
+2167 
-2181 ALKTLRDKGIDLTP
+2181 
-2195 ADLQATL
+2195 
-2202 WYPEKDIWAF
+2202 
-2212 LKGENSDALNMSY
+2212 
-2225 DTAMEV
+2225 
-2231 IRDQR
+2231 

>member
-40 RPYGASQLSNEA
+40 RPYGASQLSDEA
-52 KISAYKNGFFD
+52 KISAYRNGFFD

-82 ESPGLLSTLVDYAQD
+82 KSPGLLSTLGGMVRNL
-97 MGRKADPFISPYRK
+97 GTRIDPLTSPYSK
-111 VLSLKDEAVPYENTE
+111 VLQLDDEAVSYDKTE
-126 NLDQFREAGKI
+126 NIEQFREAGKR
-137 LFGLLDNREMSIQGD
+137 LLGDLGFD

-267 IEPESMTFDSPLEQD
+267 IEPESMTFDSQLEQD
-282 LRSGFQV
+282 LRSDFQV

-294 GLLAEVVGDP
+294 GLAFEVVGDP

-328 LKTIQDV
+328 LKTIKDV
-335 QQKTIQLA
+335 QQKTIELT
-343 KYQNTLQKLPTDI
+343 KYQNILSKLPED
-356 ANKSLQA
+356 ALVQGRVVQQA
-363 LIRSR
+363 DRVAS
-368 ITKESAKLADELAEQ
+368 ELAEQ

-422 GKMGMGLVQEAIKAT
+422 GKMGMGLVQEATKAT

-449 AAKLNPEIAGASV
+449 AAKINPEIAGASV
-462 GALVAGPIGAAVGA
+462 GALVAGPVGAAVGA

-545 LGGGAAI
+545 LGGGAAV

-620 SPEGLASRLKD
+620 SPEGLVSRVKD
-631 AIAQGSRASAKEVNP
+631 AIAQGGRASAKEVNP

-677 DNAGAVGRLGTPLET
+677 DNAGVVGRLGTPLET

-784 VAGYSLS
+784 IAGYSLS
-791 HPDVVFKQTTEGEG
+791 HPDVVFKQTTKGEG

-865 KDGNIVY
+865 KDGNVVY
-872 TDEFIGYTDKDGNYV
+872 TDEFI
-887 EGLRDIYMDRLRK
+887 ELRDIYMDRLRK
-900 DASLDPE
+900 DASLDPKE
-907 AVAAYESDPTKIG
+907 VAAYESDPTKIG

-1086 TGTEAN
+1086 TKGEAD

-1103 DVLQKNGID
+1103 DVLRKNGID
-1112 VEINDKGR
+1112 VETNDKGR

-1204 VRIHD
+1204 VRLHD

-1226 KKLPDDL
+1226 KKLPEDL
-1233 IGMYDELFGT
+1233 IGMYDELFGN

-1358 TPAFHG
+1358 TPAYHG
-1364 TPHTLAPEAGAPL
+1364 TPHTFSAEPGAPF
-1377 GRFRTSKIGTGEGA
+1377 GRFRTSAIGTGEGA
-1391 QAYGYGLYFAGRRE
+1391 QAYGHGLYFAGKKE
-1405 VAEHYRKV
+1405 VAEHYRQNVKDMKG
-1413 LTDDKNPSKSLYDGQ
+1413 LKELE
-1428 PYDPYNKKHNAS
+1428 A
-1440 IRLKRAGGDRSRAI
+1440 RLEGMREEIADLRI
-1454 KSLQDSIYLEK
+1454 KSKYFKDKDSVK
-1465 APNPSSSKD
+1465 SKK
-1474 PFLLKQLEETL
+1474 LLKQADDLTKESRELTL
-1485 EVIKKKQEAKVNEG
+1485 KHNKKFTEPG
-1499 SLYKVELAPKDSEYL
+1499 SLYKVELAPKENEYL

-1528 EKIDPI
+1528 EKIEPI
-1534 IKKYGVNTTFRGKGN
+1534 IKKFGLNTTFRGKG
-1549 TDSTHPKFWKDIEAK
+1549 DSGATHPKFWKDIEAK

-1579 PESSAA
+1579 PKSSAA
-1585 LKEAGIPGIKYLDGM
+1585 LKEAGIPGIKYLDGS
-1600 SRGKGEGDYN
+1600 SRSKGEGDYN

-1619 TVTEKLFMPASGKR
+1619 AITE
-1633 VDQIKAKYPSV
+1633 
-1644 KLDIYGDAKKGF
+1644 
-1656 ELSRIVVPKDER
+1656 
-1668 SSGLGTA
+1668 
-1675 VMDDII
+1675 
-1681 KMADD
+1681 
-1686 QGATISLTPDMSFGG
+1686 
-1701 SSVSRLK
+1701 
-1708 EFYKK
+1708 
-1713 FGFVENKGRNKD
+1713 
-1725 FSTRNTMIRPASDKL
+1725 KL
-1740 FMPASEAGATK
+1740 FMPASEAGAGK
-1751 GKPTQGDTTPA
+1751 GKQA
-1762 SVQSW
+1762 
-1767 DGPNPTFGTNFTR
+1767 
-1780 GMVKDNKEAAALL
+1780 EAAKLWNEKGTESPYFKKWFG
-1793 RKSYE
+1793 KSKVVDE
-1798 DQFGEPLRAQ
+1798 NGEPLVVYHGTSEKFDSFDLSKSGASQSFKGGKVMPGISVAYNKGAASVYGPNVLAAYVKSDNILDLTSLGYDSKKPIWDNLREQGVKTKLTKKIKAYAGQ
-1808 DFTEEQVNWLGDMLA
+1808 DYIPRIYEYLDAG
-1823 KEGEA
+1823 GEA
-1828 ALGRTGNAVNWYTS
+1828 LV
-1842 AVERAL
+1842 
-1848 SVAEEIFPDIGQKYE
+1848 
-1863 AKDRF
+1863 
-1868 LGALSITSQNM
+1868 
-1879 RVMDNAKGAVK
+1879 
-1890 QYQHKERTGKFDY
+1890 
-1903 SIKHG
+1903 
-1908 AKADAITQNL
+1908 
-1918 KLYDQAE
+1918 
-1925 AKMGVKDLHE
+1925 
-1935 FLDTDF
+1935 
-1941 TVKELSQWGKSFF
+1941 
-1954 GNKKFSIAGYNTDMV
+1954 
-1969 KGSAI
+1969 
-1974 FGPKIGQGF
+1974 
-1983 FQNLRGN
+1983 
-1990 YNPVTVD
+1990 
-1997 LWLRRTFGRLTG
+1997 
-2009 LALDTELKAGDIGR
+2009 
-2023 LIYSVRKN
+2023 
-2031 VGKRKFS
+2031 
-2038 GLELPEFLKGV
+2038 
-2049 SISGKVQ
+2049 
-2056 GNGVANFKI
+2056 
-2065 SDQAFNRLFGDN
+2065 
-2077 TIGRDNFEAVYDFA
+2077 
-2091 GKLNK
+2091 
-2096 EWERRFATAGNDVT
+2096 
-2110 KAKKA
+2110 KA
-2115 IKAVRKEKKST
+2115 IKKAGYDSVKYQEPASGTTLHIFSPEQIKSAT
-2126 TNLEK
+2126 GNRGTFDAGERNINYMPSDPK
-2131 KLAKLEVEKEAI
+2131 APTRQPANRITRQAPAMPGNRFMAPAASAGAKL
-2143 GKEKPQWAKAG
+2143 
-2154 STVFDKLKPIDIP
+2154 S
-2167 SNAERAVITKSFNV
+2167 ERF
-2181 ALKTLRDKGIDLTP
+2181 R
-2195 ADLQATL
+2195 
-2202 WYPEKDIWAF
+2202 
-2212 LKGENSDALNMSY
+2212 
-2225 DTAMEV
+2225 
-2231 IRDQR
+2231 

>member
-40 RPYGASQLSNEA
+40 RPYGASQLSDEA
-52 KISAYKNGFFD
+52 KISAYRNGFFD
-63 TPSGPILDVDDDPE
+63 TPSSPILDVDDDPE

-82 ESPGLLSTLVDYAQD
+82 ASPGLLSTLGGMVRNL
-97 MGRKADPFISPYRK
+97 GTRIEPLTSPYSK
-111 VLSLKDEAVPYENTE
+111 VLQLDDEAVFYDKTE
-126 NLDQFREAGKI
+126 NIEQFREAGKR
-137 LFGLLDNREMSIQGD
+137 LFGLLDNQESLGDLGFD

-184 SDNIKSSVGMGTARA
+184 TDNIKSSIGMGTTRA

-208 GGAALSNYLTLDE
+208 GGATLSNYLTLDE

-267 IEPESMTFDSPLEQD
+267 IEPESMTFDSQLEQD
-282 LRSGFQV
+282 LRSDFQV

-294 GLLAEVVGDP
+294 GLAFEVVGDP

-343 KYQNTLQKLPTDI
+343 KYQNTLQKLPKD
-356 ANKSLQA
+356 A

-368 ITKESAKLADELAEQ
+368 IIKESVKLTEELAEQ

-422 GKMGMGLVQEAIKAT
+422 GKMGMGLVQEATKAT

-449 AAKLNPEIAGASV
+449 VAKLNPEIAGASV
-462 GALVAGPIGAAVGA
+462 GALVAGPVGAAVGA

-498 YIINADR
+498 YIINSER

-530 LGLGSAAGFSFDQDA
+530 LGLGSAAGYSFDQDA

-566 YDNIARDARVV
+566 YANIARDARVV

-620 SPEGLASRLKD
+620 SPEGLASRVKD
-631 AIAQGSRASAKEVNP
+631 AIAQGGRASAKEVNP

-865 KDGNIVY
+865 KDGNVIY
-872 TDEFIGYTDKDGNYV
+872 TDEFI
-887 EGLRDIYMDRLRK
+887 ELRDIYMDRLRK

-1112 VEINDKGR
+1112 VETNDKGR

-1233 IGMYDELFGT
+1233 IGMYDELFGN

-1310 NKKHNPFGPAT
+1310 NKKA
-1321 KTFRLDRV
+1321 
-1329 FNAERSGKASPVN
+1329 
-1342 EQRVINLMS
+1342 
-1351 PEAQKLY
+1351 
-1358 TPAFHG
+1358 
-1364 TPHTLAPEAGAPL
+1364 
-1377 GRFRTSKIGTGEGA
+1377 
-1391 QAYGYGLYFAGRRE
+1391 
-1405 VAEHYRKV
+1405 
-1413 LTDDKNPSKSLYDGQ
+1413 
-1428 PYDPYNKKHNAS
+1428 
-1440 IRLKRAGGDRSRAI
+1440 
-1454 KSLQDSIYLEK
+1454 
-1465 APNPSSSKD
+1465 
-1474 PFLLKQLEETL
+1474 
-1485 EVIKKKQEAKVNEG
+1485 
-1499 SLYKVELAPKDSEYL
+1499 
-1514 LWDKPLSEQ
+1514 
-1523 PKGVR
+1523 
-1528 EKIDPI
+1528 
-1534 IKKYGVNTTFRGKGN
+1534 
-1549 TDSTHPKFWKDIEAK
+1549 
-1564 GDVIYGELAG
+1564 
-1574 KLGSK
+1574 
-1579 PESSAA
+1579 
-1585 LKEAGIPGIKYLDGM
+1585 
-1600 SRGKGEGDYN
+1600 
-1610 YVIFDEADV
+1610 
-1619 TVTEKLFMPASGKR
+1619 
-1633 VDQIKAKYPSV
+1633 
-1644 KLDIYGDAKKGF
+1644 
-1656 ELSRIVVPKDER
+1656 
-1668 SSGLGTA
+1668 
-1675 VMDDII
+1675 
-1681 KMADD
+1681 
-1686 QGATISLTPDMSFGG
+1686 
-1701 SSVSRLK
+1701 
-1708 EFYKK
+1708 
-1713 FGFVENKGRNKD
+1713 
-1725 FSTRNTMIRPASDKL
+1725 
-1740 FMPASEAGATK
+1740 
-1751 GKPTQGDTTPA
+1751 
-1762 SVQSW
+1762 
-1767 DGPNPTFGTNFTR
+1767 
-1780 GMVKDNKEAAALL
+1780 
-1793 RKSYE
+1793 
-1798 DQFGEPLRAQ
+1798 
-1808 DFTEEQVNWLGDMLA
+1808 
-1823 KEGEA
+1823 
-1828 ALGRTGNAVNWYTS
+1828 
-1842 AVERAL
+1842 
-1848 SVAEEIFPDIGQKYE
+1848 
-1863 AKDRF
+1863 
-1868 LGALSITSQNM
+1868 
-1879 RVMDNAKGAVK
+1879 
-1890 QYQHKERTGKFDY
+1890 
-1903 SIKHG
+1903 
-1908 AKADAITQNL
+1908 
-1918 KLYDQAE
+1918 
-1925 AKMGVKDLHE
+1925 
-1935 FLDTDF
+1935 
-1941 TVKELSQWGKSFF
+1941 
-1954 GNKKFSIAGYNTDMV
+1954 
-1969 KGSAI
+1969 
-1974 FGPKIGQGF
+1974 
-1983 FQNLRGN
+1983 
-1990 YNPVTVD
+1990 
-1997 LWLRRTFGRLTG
+1997 
-2009 LALDTELKAGDIGR
+2009 
-2023 LIYSVRKN
+2023 
-2031 VGKRKFS
+2031 
-2038 GLELPEFLKGV
+2038 
-2049 SISGKVQ
+2049 
-2056 GNGVANFKI
+2056 
-2065 SDQAFNRLFGDN
+2065 
-2077 TIGRDNFEAVYDFA
+2077 
-2091 GKLNK
+2091 
-2096 EWERRFATAGNDVT
+2096 
-2110 KAKKA
+2110 
-2115 IKAVRKEKKST
+2115 
-2126 TNLEK
+2126 
-2131 KLAKLEVEKEAI
+2131 
-2143 GKEKPQWAKAG
+2143 
-2154 STVFDKLKPIDIP
+2154 
-2167 SNAERAVITKSFNV
+2167 
-2181 ALKTLRDKGIDLTP
+2181 
-2195 ADLQATL
+2195 
-2202 WYPEKDIWAF
+2202 
-2212 LKGENSDALNMSY
+2212 
-2225 DTAMEV
+2225 
-2231 IRDQR
+2231 

>member
-52 KISAYKNGFFD
+52 KISAYRNGFFD

-82 ESPGLLSTLVDYAQD
+82 ESPGLLSTLGDMVDNL
-97 MGRKADPFISPYRK
+97 GTRIDPLTSPYSK
-111 VLSLKDEAVPYENTE
+111 VLQLDDEAVSYDKTE
-126 NLDQFREAGKI
+126 NIEQFREAGKR
-137 LFGLLDNREMSIQGD
+137 LFGLLDNQESLGDLGFD

-267 IEPESMTFDSPLEQD
+267 IEPESMTFDSQLEQD

-294 GLLAEVVGDP
+294 GLAFEVVGDP

-422 GKMGMGLVQEAIKAT
+422 GKMGMGLVQEATKAT

-462 GALVAGPIGAAVGA
+462 GALVGGPIGAAVGA

-498 YIINADR
+498 YIINSER

-545 LGGGAAI
+545 LGGGAAV

-620 SPEGLASRLKD
+620 SPEGLASRVKD

-784 VAGYSLS
+784 IAGYSLS
-791 HPDVVFKQTTEGEG
+791 HPDVVFKQTTKGEGE
-805 GFNPVTMEVSYNPNG
+805 FDPITMEVSYNPNG

-865 KDGNIVY
+865 KDGNVIY
-872 TDEFIGYTDKDGNYV
+872 TDEFI
-887 EGLRDIYMDRLRK
+887 ELRDIYMDRLRK

-907 AVAAYESDPTKIG
+907 AVADYEANPQKIG

-1055 VVDKLNTGGIYK
+1055 VVDKLDTGGIYK
-1067 TNPQT
+1067 TDPQT
-1072 GEIEKDALGNPIRM
+1072 GDVQRDALDNPIRM
-1086 TGTEAN
+1086 TKGEAN

-1103 DVLQKNGID
+1103 DVLRKNGID
-1112 VEINDKGR
+1112 VETNDKGR

-1233 IGMYDELFGT
+1233 IGMYDELFGN

-1351 PEAQKLY
+1351 PEAQKLFMPTETFEGSPGSY
-1358 TPAFHG
+1358 FRPKSSRDTSAQVRTFKSPVQLKDGSRLSGVADN
-1364 TPHTLAPEAGAPL
+1364 PEQSP
-1377 GRFRTSKIGTGEGA
+1377 F
-1391 QAYGYGLYFAGRRE
+1391 YGF
-1405 VAEHYRKV
+1405 
-1413 LTDDKNPSKSLYDGQ
+1413 DKNG
-1428 PYDPYNKKHNAS
+1428 
-1440 IRLKRAGGDRSRAI
+1440 
-1454 KSLQDSIYLEK
+1454 
-1465 APNPSSSKD
+1465 
-1474 PFLLKQLEETL
+1474 
-1485 EVIKKKQEAKVNEG
+1485 
-1499 SLYKVELAPKDSEYL
+1499 
-1514 LWDKPLSEQ
+1514 
-1523 PKGVR
+1523 
-1528 EKIDPI
+1528 
-1534 IKKYGVNTTFRGKGN
+1534 
-1549 TDSTHPKFWKDIEAK
+1549 
-1564 GDVIYGELAG
+1564 
-1574 KLGSK
+1574 
-1579 PESSAA
+1579 
-1585 LKEAGIPGIKYLDGM
+1585 
-1600 SRGKGEGDYN
+1600 
-1610 YVIFDEADV
+1610 
-1619 TVTEKLFMPASGKR
+1619 
-1633 VDQIKAKYPSV
+1633 
-1644 KLDIYGDAKKGF
+1644 
-1656 ELSRIVVPKDER
+1656 
-1668 SSGLGTA
+1668 
-1675 VMDDII
+1675 
-1681 KMADD
+1681 
-1686 QGATISLTPDMSFGG
+1686 
-1701 SSVSRLK
+1701 K
-1708 EFYKK
+1708 EFSQ
-1713 FGFVENKGRNKD
+1713 GREYINPQDITKSRD
-1725 FSTRNTMIRPASDKL
+1725 SDRTANQIRNELESGQKL

-1751 GKPTQGDTTPA
+1751 GKVA
-1762 SVQSW
+1762 
-1767 DGPNPTFGTNFTR
+1767 
-1780 GMVKDNKEAAALL
+1780 EAAKLWKEKGIDSPYFKKWFG
-1793 RKSYE
+1793 KSKVVDE
-1798 DQFGEPLRAQ
+1798 NGEPLVVKHGGASDIDIFNTEASTAKKSKYQ
-1808 DFTEEQVNWLGDMLA
+1808 AMYGAHFTADTNLA
-1823 KEGEA
+1823 KNYDQGGFYEVYLNLENP
-1828 ALGRTGNAVNWYTS
+1828 LDLTS
-1842 AVERAL
+1842 IET
-1848 SVAEEIFPDIGQKYE
+1848 IPDPLIKSLPKK
-1863 AKDRF
+1863 AK
-1868 LGALSITSQNM
+1868 TSLNK
-1879 RVMDNAKGAVK
+1879 RIK
-1890 QYQHKERTGKFDY
+1890 Q
-1903 SIKHG
+1903 
-1908 AKADAITQNL
+1908 AKAFVPETSDNGSMFMLETALDAL
-1918 KLYDQAE
+1918 APAE
-1925 AKMGVKDLHE
+1925 ARKWAESNGFDGVKY
-1935 FLDTDF
+1935 T
-1941 TVKELSQWGKSFF
+1941 
-1954 GNKKFSIAGYNTDMV
+1954 
-1969 KGSAI
+1969 
-1974 FGPKIGQGF
+1974 
-1983 FQNLRGN
+1983 
-1990 YNPVTVD
+1990 
-1997 LWLRRTFGRLTG
+1997 
-2009 LALDTELKAGDIGR
+2009 
-2023 LIYSVRKN
+2023 
-2031 VGKRKFS
+2031 
-2038 GLELPEFLKGV
+2038 
-2049 SISGKVQ
+2049 
-2056 GNGVANFKI
+2056 
-2065 SDQAFNRLFGDN
+2065 
-2077 TIGRDNFEAVYDFA
+2077 
-2091 GKLNK
+2091 
-2096 EWERRFATAGNDVT
+2096 
-2110 KAKKA
+2110 
-2115 IKAVRKEKKST
+2115 
-2126 TNLEK
+2126 
-2131 KLAKLEVEKEAI
+2131 
-2143 GKEKPQWAKAG
+2143 
-2154 STVFDKLKPIDIP
+2154 
-2167 SNAERAVITKSFNV
+2167 AVITGGSQAMPVGMHSRKEAYIAFSPEQIKSATGNRGTFDAGERNINYMPSDPK
-2181 ALKTLRDKGIDLTP
+2181 ASKAQP
-2195 ADLQATL
+2195 ANRITRQA
-2202 WYPEKDIWAF
+2202 P
-2212 LKGENSDALNMSY
+2212 
-2225 DTAMEV
+2225 AMPGNRFMAPAASAGSKLSE
-2231 IRDQR
+2231 RFR

>member
-52 KISAYKNGFFD
+52 KISAYRNGFFD

-111 VLSLKDEAVPYENTE
+111 VLSLKDKAVPYENTE

-260 ALKGTVG
+260 ALKATVG
-267 IEPESMTFDSPLEQD
+267 VEPESMTFDSQLEQD

-294 GLLAEVVGDP
+294 GLAFEVVGDP

-422 GKMGMGLVQEAIKAT
+422 GKMGMGLVQEATKAT

-462 GALVAGPIGAAVGA
+462 GALVGGPIGAAVGA

-498 YIINADR
+498 YIINSER

-530 LGLGSAAGFSFDQDA
+530 LGLGSAAGFSFNQDA
-545 LGGGAAI
+545 LGGGAAV

-620 SPEGLASRLKD
+620 SPEGLASRVKD
-631 AIAQGSRASAKEVNP
+631 AIAQGGRASAKEVNP

-784 VAGYSLS
+784 IAGYSLS
-791 HPDVVFKQTTEGEG
+791 HPDVVFKQTTKGEGE
-805 GFNPVTMEVSYNPNG
+805 FDPITMEVSYNPNG

-865 KDGNIVY
+865 KDGNVIY
-872 TDEFIGYTDKDGNYV
+872 TDEFI
-887 EGLRDIYMDRLRK
+887 ELRDIYMDRLRK

-907 AVAAYESDPTKIG
+907 AVADYEANPQKIG

-1112 VEINDKGR
+1112 VETNDKGR

-1127 ALSEAVIDQL
+1127 ALSESVIDQL

-1233 IGMYDELFGT
+1233 IGMYDELFGN

-1305 NMAAI
+1305 KMAAI

-1351 PEAQKLY
+1351 PKAQKLY
-1358 TPAFHG
+1358 TPAYHG
-1364 TPHTLAPEAGAPL
+1364 TPHTLAPEPGAPL
-1377 GRFRTSKIGTGEGA
+1377 GKFRTSKIGTGEGS
-1391 QAYGYGLYFAGRRE
+1391 QAYGHGLYFAGKRE
-1405 VAEHYRKV
+1405 VAEYYRKQSRNGENRLFDGKAKDSTNIKHLAADYLANEMGV
-1413 LTDDKNPSKSLYDGQ
+1413 GNYLSLNSNKASARRDLISWMESSLKDIQNNPSDY
-1428 PYDPYNKKHNAS
+1428 P
-1440 IRLKRAGGDRSRAI
+1440 AG
-1454 KSLQDSIYLEK
+1454 KYQE
-1465 APNPSSSKD
+1465 
-1474 PFLLKQLEETL
+1474 FQQ
-1485 EVIKKKQEAKVNEG
+1485 VIKTLRDQNEADVTIAG
-1499 SLYKVELAPKDSEYL
+1499 SIYKVELAPKENEYL
-1514 LWDKPLSEQ
+1514 LYDKTLGEQ
-1523 PKGVR
+1523 PKGVQDKLKKFLR
-1528 EKIDPI
+1528 EQEGEDTWQ
-1534 IKKYGVNTTFRGKGN
+1534 YRQEQ
-1549 TDSTHPKFWKDIEAK
+1549 DYRDITNNVLDDMPEPE
-1564 GDVIYGELAG
+1564 I
-1574 KLGSK
+1574 SK
-1579 PESSAA
+1579 R
-1585 LKEAGIPGIKYLDGM
+1585 LKEAGIPGIKYLDGA
-1600 SRGKGEGDYN
+1600 SRSKGEGDYN

-1619 TVTEKLFMPASGKR
+1619 TVT
-1633 VDQIKAKYPSV
+1633 
-1644 KLDIYGDAKKGF
+1644 
-1656 ELSRIVVPKDER
+1656 
-1668 SSGLGTA
+1668 
-1675 VMDDII
+1675 
-1681 KMADD
+1681 
-1686 QGATISLTPDMSFGG
+1686 
-1701 SSVSRLK
+1701 
-1708 EFYKK
+1708 
-1713 FGFVENKGRNKD
+1713 
-1725 FSTRNTMIRPASDKL
+1725 DKL
-1740 FMPASEAGATK
+1740 FMPASEAGASK
-1751 GKPTQGDTTPA
+1751 GKLA
-1762 SVQSW
+1762 
-1767 DGPNPTFGTNFTR
+1767 
-1780 GMVKDNKEAAALL
+1780 EAAKLWNTDGV
-1793 RKSYE
+1793 KSPYFKKWFGKSKVV
-1798 DQFGEPLRAQ
+1798 DDNGEPLVVYRG
-1808 DFTEEQVNWLGDMLA
+1808 DRPGKEVFTGRENPYNLIQGNVFFSDNAEVAKFYTNQRTNYLISPEQMNEADGLYGTYLRLKKPLEVDA
-1823 KEGEA
+1823 KENSWTDIPDPFDEGSIQIDDLGEIA
-1828 ALGRTGNAVNWYTS
+1828 QKKGYDGMIIKNVYDQGGFGTQYVAFSPEQIKSATGNRGTFDAGERNINYMPTDSKAPTRQPANRITRQAPAMPGNRFMAPAAS
-1842 AVERAL
+1842 A
-1848 SVAEEIFPDIGQKYE
+1848 
-1863 AKDRF
+1863 
-1868 LGALSITSQNM
+1868 
-1879 RVMDNAKGAVK
+1879 
-1890 QYQHKERTGKFDY
+1890 
-1903 SIKHG
+1903 G
-1908 AKADAITQNL
+1908 AK
-1918 KLYDQAE
+1918 
-1925 AKMGVKDLHE
+1925 
-1935 FLDTDF
+1935 
-1941 TVKELSQWGKSFF
+1941 LS
-1954 GNKKFSIAGYNTDMV
+1954 
-1969 KGSAI
+1969 
-1974 FGPKIGQGF
+1974 
-1983 FQNLRGN
+1983 
-1990 YNPVTVD
+1990 
-1997 LWLRRTFGRLTG
+1997 
-2009 LALDTELKAGDIGR
+2009 
-2023 LIYSVRKN
+2023 
-2031 VGKRKFS
+2031 
-2038 GLELPEFLKGV
+2038 
-2049 SISGKVQ
+2049 
-2056 GNGVANFKI
+2056 
-2065 SDQAFNRLFGDN
+2065 
-2077 TIGRDNFEAVYDFA
+2077 
-2091 GKLNK
+2091 
-2096 EWERRFATAGNDVT
+2096 ERFR
-2110 KAKKA
+2110 
-2115 IKAVRKEKKST
+2115 
-2126 TNLEK
+2126 
-2131 KLAKLEVEKEAI
+2131 
-2143 GKEKPQWAKAG
+2143 
-2154 STVFDKLKPIDIP
+2154 
-2167 SNAERAVITKSFNV
+2167 
-2181 ALKTLRDKGIDLTP
+2181 
-2195 ADLQATL
+2195 
-2202 WYPEKDIWAF
+2202 
-2212 LKGENSDALNMSY
+2212 
-2225 DTAMEV
+2225 
-2231 IRDQR
+2231 

>member
-52 KISAYKNGFFD
+52 KISAYRNGFFD

-260 ALKGTVG
+260 ALKATVG
-267 IEPESMTFDSPLEQD
+267 VEPESMTFDSQLEQD

-294 GLLAEVVGDP
+294 GLAFEVVGDP

-422 GKMGMGLVQEAIKAT
+422 GKMGMGLVQEATKAT

-498 YIINADR
+498 YIINSER

-545 LGGGAAI
+545 LGGGAAV

-620 SPEGLASRLKD
+620 SPEGLASRVKD

-784 VAGYSLS
+784 IAGYSLS
-791 HPDVVFKQTTEGEG
+791 HPDVVFKQTTKGEGE
-805 GFNPVTMEVSYNPNG
+805 FDPITMEVSYNPNG

-865 KDGNIVY
+865 KDGNVIY
-872 TDEFIGYTDKDGNYV
+872 TDEFI
-887 EGLRDIYMDRLRK
+887 ELRDIYMDRLRK

-907 AVAAYESDPTKIG
+907 AVADYEANPQKIG

-1067 TNPQT
+1067 TDPQT
-1072 GEIEKDALGNPIRM
+1072 GEVQRDALGNPIRM
-1086 TGTEAN
+1086 TKGEAD

-1103 DVLQKNGID
+1103 DVLRKNGID
-1112 VEINDKGR
+1112 VETNDKNR
-1120 PFAKDLP
+1120 PFVKDLP

-1163 RAGMLIGYYSATQG
+1163 RAGILIGYYAATQG
-1177 RKPKAVPFAVRT
+1177 RKPKAVPFALRT
-1189 TMPYGFELTAQGNIL
+1189 TMPYGFELTAQGNIM

-1209 VGQIQKNLE
+1209 VDQIQKNLQ

-1233 IGMYDELFGT
+1233 IGMYDELFGN

-1292 QVAMNPVLDAIGY
+1292 QVAMNPVLNSIGY

-1310 NKKHNPFGPAT
+1310 NKKPNPFGPAT

-1342 EQRVINLMS
+1342 EQRVVNLMS

-1358 TPAFHG
+1358 TP
-1364 TPHTLAPEAGAPL
+1364 
-1377 GRFRTSKIGTGEGA
+1377 
-1391 QAYGYGLYFAGRRE
+1391 
-1405 VAEHYRKV
+1405 
-1413 LTDDKNPSKSLYDGQ
+1413 
-1428 PYDPYNKKHNAS
+1428 
-1440 IRLKRAGGDRSRAI
+1440 
-1454 KSLQDSIYLEK
+1454 K
-1465 APNPSSSKD
+1465 A
-1474 PFLLKQLEETL
+1474 
-1485 EVIKKKQEAKVNEG
+1485 
-1499 SLYKVELAPKDSEYL
+1499 
-1514 LWDKPLSEQ
+1514 
-1523 PKGVR
+1523 
-1528 EKIDPI
+1528 
-1534 IKKYGVNTTFRGKGN
+1534 
-1549 TDSTHPKFWKDIEAK
+1549 
-1564 GDVIYGELAG
+1564 
-1574 KLGSK
+1574 
-1579 PESSAA
+1579 
-1585 LKEAGIPGIKYLDGM
+1585 
-1600 SRGKGEGDYN
+1600 
-1610 YVIFDEADV
+1610 EADV
-1619 TVTEKLFMPASGKR
+1619 TVT
-1633 VDQIKAKYPSV
+1633 
-1644 KLDIYGDAKKGF
+1644 
-1656 ELSRIVVPKDER
+1656 
-1668 SSGLGTA
+1668 
-1675 VMDDII
+1675 
-1681 KMADD
+1681 
-1686 QGATISLTPDMSFGG
+1686 
-1701 SSVSRLK
+1701 
-1708 EFYKK
+1708 
-1713 FGFVENKGRNKD
+1713 
-1725 FSTRNTMIRPASDKL
+1725 DKL

-1751 GKPTQGDTTPA
+1751 GKVA
-1762 SVQSW
+1762 
-1767 DGPNPTFGTNFTR
+1767 
-1780 GMVKDNKEAAALL
+1780 EAAKLWNEKGIDSPYFKKWFG
-1793 RKSYE
+1793 KSKVVDE
-1798 DQFGEPLRAQ
+1798 NGEPLVVKHGGASDIDIFNTEASTAKKSKYQ
-1808 DFTEEQVNWLGDMLA
+1808 AMYGAHFTADTNLAKNYDQGGFYEVYLNLENPLDLTSIETIPDPLIKSLPKKAKTSLNKRIKQAKAFVPETSDNGSMFMLETALDALAPAEARKWAESNGFDGVKYTAVITGGSQAMPVGMHSRKEAYIAFSPEQIKSATGNRGTFDAGERNILFMPASEAKNPKSGDMLTLDD
-1823 KEGEA
+1823 KS
-1828 ALGRTGNAVNWYTS
+1828 LKLFLPSPSNPNASLSDFKGKNVQVLT
-1842 AVERAL
+1842 ADL
-1848 SVAEEIFPDIGQKYE
+1848 SVVGDKKADGAMISFTGGPGYLSVNDAWGFTNE
-1863 AKDRF
+1863 A
-1868 LGALSITSQNM
+1868 
-1879 RVMDNAKGAVK
+1879 
-1890 QYQHKERTGKFDY
+1890 
-1903 SIKHG
+1903 G
-1908 AKADAITQNL
+1908 AKAFKTRWERDGKPLIGITSMKQENHRASTLTREYYVRKFMEAINGGKISENTVNRHIKTALKRAIDGKNGLTNKQKEALKTVKTIEDFLKVFPDKELIPWKATPMIYGKLDAKTLPIKQDRL
-1918 KLYDQAE
+1918 KKL
-1925 AKMGVKDLHE
+1925 G
-1935 FLDTDF
+1935 LDTD
-1941 TVKELSQWGKSFF
+1941 TILRETRQPE
-1954 GNKKFSIAGYNTDMV
+1954 YNDIK
-1969 KGSAI
+1969 KGSLLAI
-1974 FGPKIGQGF
+1974 AEYDGSGATYRP
-1983 FQNLRGN
+1983 
-1990 YNPVTVD
+1990 D
-1997 LWLRRTFGRLTG
+1997 LNSAYPW
-2009 LALDTELKAGDIGR
+2009 
-2023 LIYSVRKN
+2023 
-2031 VGKRKFS
+2031 
-2038 GLELPEFLKGV
+2038 
-2049 SISGKVQ
+2049 SIP
-2056 GNGVANFKI
+2056 
-2065 SDQAFNRLFGDN
+2065 
-2077 TIGRDNFEAVYDFA
+2077 
-2091 GKLNK
+2091 LN
-2096 EWERRFATAGNDVT
+2096 
-2110 KAKKA
+2110 
-2115 IKAVRKEKKST
+2115 EK
-2126 TNLEK
+2126 
-2131 KLAKLEVEKEAI
+2131 
-2143 GKEKPQWAKAG
+2143 
-2154 STVFDKLKPIDIP
+2154 
-2167 SNAERAVITKSFNV
+2167 
-2181 ALKTLRDKGIDLTP
+2181 
-2195 ADLQATL
+2195 
-2202 WYPEKDIWAF
+2202 AF
-2212 LKGENSDALNMSY
+2212 LKDFADIQDLSSRPDLRGSDGEANMAVAMGAGVMLDKLGRGDVNFMPSDPKAPTRQPANRIQQQAPSMPGNRFMAPAASAGSKLS
-2225 DTAMEV
+2225 E
-2231 IRDQR
+2231 RFR

>member
-19 ELKDGEEPS
+19 ELEDGEEPS
-28 DQHFWEAAKTMV
+28 DQHFWEATKTMV

-52 KISAYKNGFFD
+52 KISAYRNGFFD

-82 ESPGLLSTLVDYAQD
+82 ESPGLLSTLGDMVDNL
-97 MGRKADPFISPYRK
+97 GTRIDPLTSPYSK
-111 VLSLKDEAVPYENTE
+111 VLQLDDEAVSYDKTE
-126 NLDQFREAGKI
+126 NIEQFREAGKR
-137 LFGLLDNREMSIQGD
+137 LFGLLDNQESLGDLGFD

-267 IEPESMTFDSPLEQD
+267 IEPESMTFDSQLEQD

-294 GLLAEVVGDP
+294 GLAFEVVGDP

-422 GKMGMGLVQEAIKAT
+422 GKMGMGLVQEATKAT

-498 YIINADR
+498 YIINSER

-545 LGGGAAI
+545 LGGGAAV

-620 SPEGLASRLKD
+620 SPEGLASRVKD

-784 VAGYSLS
+784 IAGYSLS
-791 HPDVVFKQTTEGEG
+791 HPDVVFKQTTKGEGE
-805 GFNPVTMEVSYNPNG
+805 FDPITMEVSYNPNG

-865 KDGNIVY
+865 KDGNVIY
-872 TDEFIGYTDKDGNYV
+872 TDEFI
-887 EGLRDIYMDRLRK
+887 ELRDIYMDRLRK

-907 AVAAYESDPTKIG
+907 AVADYEANPQKIG

-1112 VEINDKGR
+1112 VETNDKGR

-1233 IGMYDELFGT
+1233 IGMYDELFGN

-1351 PEAQKLY
+1351 PEAQKLFMPTETFEGSPGSY
-1358 TPAFHG
+1358 FRPKSSRDTSAQVRTFKSPVQLKDGSRLSGVADNPEQSPFYGFDKNGQEFSQGREYINPQDITKSRDSDRTANQIRNELESGQKLFIPAFHG

-1391 QAYGYGLYFAGRRE
+1391 QAYGHGLYFAGKRE
-1405 VAEHYRKV
+1405 VAEFYRKQSRDGENRLFDGKAKDSTNIKHLAADYLADEMGV
-1413 LTDDKNPSKSLYDGQ
+1413 GNYMSLNSNKSSARRDLISWMESSLKDIQNNPSDYPTGKYQ
-1428 PYDPYNKKHNAS
+1428 EF
-1440 IRLKRAGGDRSRAI
+1440 
-1454 KSLQDSIYLEK
+1454 Q
-1465 APNPSSSKD
+1465 
-1474 PFLLKQLEETL
+1474 Q
-1485 EVIKKKQEAKVNEG
+1485 VIKTLRDQNEADVTIAG
-1499 SLYKVELAPKDSEYL
+1499 SLYKVELAPKENEYL
-1514 LWDKPLSEQ
+1514 LYDKTLGEQ
-1523 PKGVR
+1523 PKGVQDKLKKFLR
-1528 EKIDPI
+1528 EQEGEDTWQ
-1534 IKKYGVNTTFRGKGN
+1534 YRQEQ
-1549 TDSTHPKFWKDIEAK
+1549 DYRDITNNVLDDMPEAE
-1564 GDVIYGELAG
+1564 I
-1574 KLGSK
+1574 SK
-1579 PESSAA
+1579 R
-1585 LKEAGIPGIKYLDGM
+1585 LKEAGIPGIKYLDGA
-1600 SRGKGEGDYN
+1600 SRSKGEGDFN

-1619 TVTEKLFMPASGKR
+1619 TVT
-1633 VDQIKAKYPSV
+1633 
-1644 KLDIYGDAKKGF
+1644 
-1656 ELSRIVVPKDER
+1656 
-1668 SSGLGTA
+1668 
-1675 VMDDII
+1675 
-1681 KMADD
+1681 
-1686 QGATISLTPDMSFGG
+1686 
-1701 SSVSRLK
+1701 
-1708 EFYKK
+1708 
-1713 FGFVENKGRNKD
+1713 
-1725 FSTRNTMIRPASDKL
+1725 DKL

-1751 GKPTQGDTTPA
+1751 GKVA
-1762 SVQSW
+1762 
-1767 DGPNPTFGTNFTR
+1767 
-1780 GMVKDNKEAAALL
+1780 EAAKLWNEKGIDSPYFKKWFG
-1793 RKSYE
+1793 KSKVV
-1798 DQFGEPLRAQ
+1798 DDNGEPLVVYHGTSDKFTAFDADRYQTINKGDFGEGFYFTPKKGQARLYSQDAIKKTDPEVLALQKEYEAQAKQLGTSTMMAAIDLGLNSPEYKKLQQFESKLDQKLQSINKGNDEIIIDSYLSLENPLIVKSTSASDPFLAQSAKERGHDGIIVKFDNGRIDEIVAFSPEQIKSATGNRGTFDAGERNILFMPASELKKQVGAKQAKEIQYKRLFMPTSKDGEDYRGYHLAPDRDNGAPLHDVTDMYPSDIYGPNGARYYGTGDPILDAKSIAIIQEMYGNPDGEVTIYRAVPEFA
-1808 DFTEEQVNWLGDMLA
+1808 DEIRPNDWVTIVREYAELHGESGNAGGDNYNILSKKVKASELFTEANSLHEWGWSPEDKSSKQFMPSDPKAPKAQPANRIQQQAPAMPGNRFMA
-1823 KEGEA
+1823 PA
-1828 ALGRTGNAVNWYTS
+1828 AS
-1842 AVERAL
+1842 A
-1848 SVAEEIFPDIGQKYE
+1848 
-1863 AKDRF
+1863 
-1868 LGALSITSQNM
+1868 
-1879 RVMDNAKGAVK
+1879 
-1890 QYQHKERTGKFDY
+1890 
-1903 SIKHG
+1903 G
-1908 AKADAITQNL
+1908 AK
-1918 KLYDQAE
+1918 
-1925 AKMGVKDLHE
+1925 
-1935 FLDTDF
+1935 
-1941 TVKELSQWGKSFF
+1941 LS
-1954 GNKKFSIAGYNTDMV
+1954 
-1969 KGSAI
+1969 
-1974 FGPKIGQGF
+1974 
-1983 FQNLRGN
+1983 
-1990 YNPVTVD
+1990 
-1997 LWLRRTFGRLTG
+1997 
-2009 LALDTELKAGDIGR
+2009 
-2023 LIYSVRKN
+2023 
-2031 VGKRKFS
+2031 
-2038 GLELPEFLKGV
+2038 
-2049 SISGKVQ
+2049 
-2056 GNGVANFKI
+2056 
-2065 SDQAFNRLFGDN
+2065 
-2077 TIGRDNFEAVYDFA
+2077 
-2091 GKLNK
+2091 
-2096 EWERRFATAGNDVT
+2096 ERFR
-2110 KAKKA
+2110 
-2115 IKAVRKEKKST
+2115 
-2126 TNLEK
+2126 
-2131 KLAKLEVEKEAI
+2131 
-2143 GKEKPQWAKAG
+2143 
-2154 STVFDKLKPIDIP
+2154 
-2167 SNAERAVITKSFNV
+2167 
-2181 ALKTLRDKGIDLTP
+2181 
-2195 ADLQATL
+2195 
-2202 WYPEKDIWAF
+2202 
-2212 LKGENSDALNMSY
+2212 
-2225 DTAMEV
+2225 
-2231 IRDQR
+2231 

>member
-52 KISAYKNGFFD
+52 KISAYRNGFFD

-227 LSYVN
+227 LGYVN
-232 SLIGFDKVNYE
+232 SLIGYDKVISE

-248 EFAAW
+248 ELAAW

-260 ALKGTVG
+260 AIKGTVG
-267 IEPESMTFDSPLEQD
+267 IEPESMTFDSQLEQD

-294 GLLAEVVGDP
+294 GLAFEIVGDP

-335 QQKTIQLA
+335 QQKTIELT
-343 KYQNTLQKLPTDI
+343 KYQNILSKLPED
-356 ANKSLQA
+356 ALVRGRVVQQA
-363 LIRSR
+363 DRVAS
-368 ITKESAKLADELAEQ
+368 ELAEQ
-383 QKVLQKY
+383 QKILQKY

-410 VAMETFDQSTDA
+410 VALETFDQSTDA
-422 GKMGMGLVQEAIKAT
+422 GKMGMGLVQEATKAT
-437 DKMSKLRRVANT
+437 DKISKLRRVANT

-498 YIINADR
+498 YIINAER

-525 LSGTA
+525 LSGTI
-530 LGLGSAAGFSFDQDA
+530 LGFGSAAGFSLDQDA
-545 LGGGAAI
+545 LGGGAAV

-605 LAGATMDKFNILMKP
+605 LAGATMDKYNILMKP
-620 SPEGLASRLKD
+620 SPEGLASRVKD
-631 AIAQGSRASAKEVNP
+631 AIAQGGRASAKEVNP

-734 LGAGAGMYENYK
+734 LGTGAGMYQNYK
-746 TKGDLYSKQIGDI
+746 TKGDLYAKQIGDI

-805 GFNPVTMEVSYNPNG
+805 VFNPITMEVSYNPNG

-832 THFMEVHGLTPMVNR
+832 THFLEVHGLTPMVNR
-847 ILFGDKETKT
+847 ILFGNKETKT
-857 AGEFASYD
+857 AGEFASFD
-865 KDGNIVY
+865 NDGNIVY
-872 TDEFIGYTDKDGNYV
+872 TDEFIGYTDRDGNYV
-887 EGLRDIYMDRLRK
+887 EGLRNIYMDRLRK
-900 DASLDPE
+900 DASLDPD

-943 GPAGKAI
+943 GPAGKII
-950 QATIDGIT
+950 QATIDGVT
-958 GVSFLRDFLLKLNQP
+958 GVSFLRDFLLRLNQP
-973 LNADG
+973 LNAEG

-993 IPELQNLIEKYYKD
+993 IPELQKLIEKYYKD

-1016 EGSEFTDPNTGKT
+1016 EGSEFTDPNTGKN
-1029 RKTEGKKPIDDEFET
+1029 RVTEGKRPIDEEFET
-1044 LYTVEDQKNPN
+1044 LYTVEDQLNPN
-1055 VVDKLNTGGIYK
+1055 VVDRLDTGGIYK
-1067 TNPQT
+1067 TDPQT
-1072 GEIEKDALGNPIRM
+1072 GDVLRDALGNPIRM
-1086 TGTEAN
+1086 TETEI
-1092 KVSEAA
+1092 KEVSQTA

-1103 DVLQKNGID
+1103 DVFKRNGIN
-1112 VEINDKGR
+1112 VQVNDKNR
-1120 PFAKDLP
+1120 PFVKDLP

-1137 AKGPIHP
+1137 AEGPIHP

-1163 RAGMLIGYYSATQG
+1163 RAGMLIGYYAATRG

-1204 VRIHD
+1204 VRLHD

-1226 KKLPDDL
+1226 RKLPDEL

-1243 DNAVWDAFSLYRQNT
+1243 DNAVWDTFSIYRQNT

-1305 NMAAI
+1305 DMAAI
-1310 NKKHNPFGPAT
+1310 NKKRNPFGPAT

-1351 PEAQKLY
+1351 PEAQKLFMPTETFEGSPGSY
-1358 TPAFHG
+1358 FRPKSSRDTSAQVRTFKSPVQLKDGSRLSGVADN
-1364 TPHTLAPEAGAPL
+1364 PEQSP
-1377 GRFRTSKIGTGEGA
+1377 F
-1391 QAYGYGLYFAGRRE
+1391 YGF
-1405 VAEHYRKV
+1405 
-1413 LTDDKNPSKSLYDGQ
+1413 DKNGQEFSQGREYINPQNITKSRDSDRTANQIRNELESGQ
-1428 PYDPYNKKHNAS
+1428 
-1440 IRLKRAGGDRSRAI
+1440 
-1454 KSLQDSIYLEK
+1454 
-1465 APNPSSSKD
+1465 
-1474 PFLLKQLEETL
+1474 
-1485 EVIKKKQEAKVNEG
+1485 
-1499 SLYKVELAPKDSEYL
+1499 
-1514 LWDKPLSEQ
+1514 
-1523 PKGVR
+1523 
-1528 EKIDPI
+1528 
-1534 IKKYGVNTTFRGKGN
+1534 
-1549 TDSTHPKFWKDIEAK
+1549 
-1564 GDVIYGELAG
+1564 
-1574 KLGSK
+1574 
-1579 PESSAA
+1579 
-1585 LKEAGIPGIKYLDGM
+1585 
-1600 SRGKGEGDYN
+1600 
-1610 YVIFDEADV
+1610 
-1619 TVTEKLFMPASGKR
+1619 
-1633 VDQIKAKYPSV
+1633 
-1644 KLDIYGDAKKGF
+1644 
-1656 ELSRIVVPKDER
+1656 
-1668 SSGLGTA
+1668 
-1675 VMDDII
+1675 
-1681 KMADD
+1681 
-1686 QGATISLTPDMSFGG
+1686 
-1701 SSVSRLK
+1701 
-1708 EFYKK
+1708 
-1713 FGFVENKGRNKD
+1713 
-1725 FSTRNTMIRPASDKL
+1725 KL
-1740 FMPASEAGATK
+1740 FMPASEAGAGK
-1751 GKPTQGDTTPA
+1751 GKVA
-1762 SVQSW
+1762 
-1767 DGPNPTFGTNFTR
+1767 
-1780 GMVKDNKEAAALL
+1780 EAAKLWNEKGIDSPYFKKWFG
-1793 RKSYE
+1793 KSKVVDE
-1798 DQFGEPLRAQ
+1798 NGEPLVVYHGTPGKLEGNFFDPNKLGEGHDVEGAGFY
-1808 DFTEEQVNWLGDMLA
+1808 FTNDRSEASRYKRGEDGVVYETYVSLKNPIDESTPIPSVETVEALIAKANDSKSIEDLYQKFEDNEDLFWESGLSNWSEEPYSAVSSQVN
-1823 KEGEA
+1823 
-1828 ALGRTGNAVNWYTS
+1828 
-1842 AVERAL
+1842 
-1848 SVAEEIFPDIGQKYE
+1848 
-1863 AKDRF
+1863 
-1868 LGALSITSQNM
+1868 
-1879 RVMDNAKGAVK
+1879 
-1890 QYQHKERTGKFDY
+1890 
-1903 SIKHG
+1903 
-1908 AKADAITQNL
+1908 
-1918 KLYDQAE
+1918 
-1925 AKMGVKDLHE
+1925 
-1935 FLDTDF
+1935 
-1941 TVKELSQWGKSFF
+1941 
-1954 GNKKFSIAGYNTDMV
+1954 
-1969 KGSAI
+1969 
-1974 FGPKIGQGF
+1974 
-1983 FQNLRGN
+1983 
-1990 YNPVTVD
+1990 
-1997 LWLRRTFGRLTG
+1997 
-2009 LALDTELKAGDIGR
+2009 
-2023 LIYSVRKN
+2023 
-2031 VGKRKFS
+2031 
-2038 GLELPEFLKGV
+2038 
-2049 SISGKVQ
+2049 
-2056 GNGVANFKI
+2056 
-2065 SDQAFNRLFGDN
+2065 
-2077 TIGRDNFEAVYDFA
+2077 
-2091 GKLNK
+2091 
-2096 EWERRFATAGNDVT
+2096 
-2110 KAKKA
+2110 
-2115 IKAVRKEKKST
+2115 AVR
-2126 TNLEK
+2126 N
-2131 KLAKLEVEKEAI
+2131 
-2143 GKEKPQWAKAG
+2143 
-2154 STVFDKLKPIDIP
+2154 
-2167 SNAERAVITKSFNV
+2167 
-2181 ALKTLRDKGIDLTP
+2181 
-2195 ADLQATL
+2195 
-2202 WYPEKDIWAF
+2202 
-2212 LKGENSDALNMSY
+2212 Y
-2225 DTAMEV
+2225 DTAHEAFQTVWYDVFGGDNKPYMKAMTEIGIDGV
-2231 IRDQR
+2231 ILKSETRHQGNDHYIAFSPEQIKSATGNRGTFDAGERNINYMPSDPKAPKAQPANRIQQQAPAMPDNRFMAPAASAGSKLSERFR